1 MSDNPN
7 LLPKPQIPLPNSQK
21 ITVWLPFL
29 FGLVLAA
36 GMLIGFKMQNSFNAR
51 TAGRSGSGRIQE
63 ILSYMDAKYV
73 DEIGK
78 TDSIEQLAIEGMLEN
93 LDPHSAFIPVSD
105 LQAVNDDLDGDF
117 EGVGIEF
124 NTLKDTI
131 NVVQA
136 VSGGPSEKAGIKAG
150 DRIVM
155 VNDTLVAGK
164 KIKQNEVVHKLRG
177 PKGSKV
183 RVGVLRNGVKGVQ
196 TFTVTRDKIP
206 TYTVDASYMIAPKV
220 GYVKIS
226 KFGEKTYKEFMEA
239 CEVLQKDGMTDLMID
254 LRGNGGGY
262 LQSATKILEQFFRE
276 RTMLVYTIG
285 RDKERTEY
293 SSMGK
298 PLFQFGKVTV
308 LIDEGSAS
316 ASEIMAGALQDHDRA
331 TVVGRRSF
339 GKGLV
344 QEQYELSDGSG
355 LRLTVARYYTPAG
368 RCIQK
373 PYKGKKDYDY
383 DLSERFR
390 AGEMTSA
397 DSIKQTDTTKFYTDN
412 RRIVYGGGGI
422 MPDIFVPIDT
432 VVNNKYF
439 TEVAG
444 LTSEFAYTNFAQNA
458 DALKKQYPNMQAFAT
473 GFEVSD
479 EMLERFV
486 AFAEKNKAKR
496 NDAKLAACKTQL
508 KNRIKAFTARMLFGE
523 KGFYFVSNQNDATV
537 RKALSAFAK

>member
-1 MSDNPN
+1 MSENPK
-7 LLPKPQIPLPNSQK
+7 LLPNSQK

-29 FGLVLAA
+29 FALVLAA
-36 GMLIGFKMQNSFNAR
+36 GMLIGFKMQHSFDAR
-51 TAGRSGSGRIQE
+51 TTGRVGNSRLQE
-63 ILSYMDAKYV
+63 ILGYIDAKYV

-78 TDSIEQLAIEGMLEN
+78 TDSIEELAISGMLEN
-93 LDPHSAFIPVSD
+93 LDPHSAFIPASD
-105 LQAVNDDLDGDF
+105 LQAVNDDLDGEF

-136 VSGGPSEKAGIKAG
+136 VSGGPSEKAGIRAG
-150 DRIVM
+150 DRIVQ
-155 VNDTLVAGK
+155 VNDTLMVGK
-164 KIKQNEVVHKLRG
+164 KLKQGDVVHKLRG

-183 RVGVLRNGVKGVQ
+183 RVGVLRNGVKGIQ

-226 KFGEKTYKEFMEA
+226 KFGAETYKEFMQA

-262 LQSATKILEQFFRE
+262 LQSATKILEQFFNE
-276 RTMLVYTIG
+276 RTLLVYTIG

-316 ASEIMAGALQDHDRA
+316 ASEIMSGALQDHDRA
-331 TVVGRRSF
+331 TIVGRRSF

-344 QEQYELSDGSG
+344 QEQYDLSDGSG
-355 LRLTVARYYTPAG
+355 LRLTVARYYTPSG

-390 AGEMTSA
+390 SGELNSA
-397 DSIKQTDTTKFYTDN
+397 DSVKQSDTTKFYTD
-412 RRIVYGGGGI
+412 RRRTVFGGGGI
-422 MPDIFVPIDT
+422 MPDVFVPIDT

-439 TEVAG
+439 AEVAG
-444 LTSEFAYTNFAQNA
+444 LASEFAYNNFAKNA
-458 DALKKQYPNMQAFAT
+458 DALKKQYPNMQVFAT
-473 GFEVSD
+473 NYEVTD
-479 EMLERFV
+479 EMLARFV
-486 AFAEKNKAKR
+486 AFAEQNKAKR
-496 NDAKLAACKTQL
+496 NDAKLATCRTAL
-508 KNRIKAFTARMLFGE
+508 KNRIKSFTARMLFGE
-523 KGFYFVSNQNDATV
+523 KGFYFINNQNDATIK
-537 RKALSAFAK
+537 KALVSFK